1 MKLDWSRLVLADRE
15 SIFDYIEAESPR
27 SAVKVDESIEAAADQ
42 LLAHPEIGRPRRLAD
57 TREWIVSGLPYIIAY
72 QVSSGVVRV
81 LRVAQRA
88 AVARRIAPLIRF
100 SDTLPEH
107 SPEI

>member
-1 MKLDWSRLVLADRE
+1 MKLDWSRLALADRE

-42 LLAHPEIGRPRRLAD
+42 LLAHPEIGRPGRLAD

-72 QVSSGVVRV
+72 QVSSEAVRV
-81 LRVAQRA
+81 LHN
-88 AVARRIAPLIRF
+88 ARQWPEDSPL
-100 SDTLPEH
+100 
-107 SPEI
+107 